1 MALTRQAG
9 HRPGITLAT
18 VAVAGTMLPISVMAP
33 ALALSALGR
42 ELGAGLVGQQ
52 WVLHGYNVAFA
63 ACMLPAGALADRFG
77 RRRVFAL
84 GTLLFALASLVCALA
99 PTILVMD
106 LARAVQGAAATGVL
120 TAGSAV
126 LAGAFEG
133 GARARAFG
141 VLGTAFGTGIALGPV
156 IGGGLLALGGWRAVF
171 LSNVVVAV
179 AAVALGVPHMRESRD
194 PGATRFDRAGA
205 LTFTGALALF
215 TLATVEGPQL
225 GWAHG
230 GVLAM
235 FAGAAGLLLA
245 FVGIETRSVRPMLD
259 LGLLRD
265 RRFLAVIWMVFA
277 MGFGFV
283 APGTYLPLYFRSVG
297 GAGPL
302 DAGLSMVPLGLPVLL
317 VPPAAGALLRRFS
330 LRALLTAALALIA
343 VGDLWLVTLTPAGG
357 WTQVA
362 GPLTVLG
369 LGVGLAFGLIDNAAV
384 SAAPPERAG
393 MASGVFNT
401 MRLAGEAVAVSVTG
415 ALLVSLTRSG
425 LDGDRDL
432 ANRVVAG
439 DLAGIPP
446 HAAGVY
452 TDSLRL
458 TLLAIAVFT
467 AVSAAVF
474 LSLNRRARP

>member
-1 MALTRQAG
+1 MALSQQAR
-9 HRPGITLAT
+9 HRPGVTLVA
-18 VAVAGTMLPISVMAP
+18 VAVAGTMLPLSVMAP

-42 ELGAGLVGQQ
+42 QLDAGLVGQQ

-99 PTILVMD
+99 PTILVMNV
-106 LARAVQGAAATGVL
+106 ARVVQGAAATGVL

-126 LAGAFEG
+126 LAATFEG
-133 GARARAFG
+133 KARARAFG
-141 VLGTAFGTGIALGPV
+141 LLGTAFGAGIAFGPIV
-156 IGGGLLALGGWRAVF
+156 GGGLLALGGWRAGF
-171 LSNVVVAV
+171 LSNVVVGVAV
-179 AAVALGVPHMRESRD
+179 VALGVPYMKESRD
-194 PGATRFDRAGA
+194 PRATRFDRAGA

-215 TLATVEGPQL
+215 TLGTVEGPQL
-225 GWAHG
+225 GWTHWSVA
-230 GVLAM
+230 AM
-235 FAGAAGLLLA
+235 FAGVVALLLI
-245 FVGIETRSVRPMLD
+245 FVRIEWLGTQPMLD
-259 LGLLRD
+259 LSLLRD

-283 APGTYLPLYFRSVG
+283 APATYLPLYLRSAA
-297 GAGPL
+297 GAGPFE
-302 DAGLSMVPLGLPVLL
+302 AGLAMAPLGLPVVL
-317 VPPAAGALLRRFS
+317 VPMAAGTLLRRFS
-330 LRALLTAALALIA
+330 LRALLTASLVLIA
-343 VGDLWLVTLTPAGG
+343 MGDLWLVTLTPSGG
-357 WTQVA
+357 WTQVT
-362 GPLTVLG
+362 GPLFLLG

-415 ALLVSLTRSG
+415 ALLVSLTQSS

-439 DLAGIPP
+439 DLAGTPP
-446 HAAGVY
+446 HAVDVY
-452 TDSLRL
+452 TGSFHLTLIMIALFTVASACVFLRL
-458 TLLAIAVFT
+458 H
-467 AVSAAVF
+467 
-474 LSLNRRARP
+474 RRPG

>member
-1 MALTRQAG
+1 MTLSQQVG
-9 HRPGITLAT
+9 HRPGITLAA

-42 ELGAGLVGQQ
+42 ELSAGLVGQQ

-77 RRRVFAL
+77 RRRVFTL
-84 GTLLFALASLVCALA
+84 GTLLFALASLVCAA
-99 PTILVMD
+99 AQTILVMD
-106 LARAVQGAAATGVL
+106 LARVVQGAAATGVL

-126 LAGAFEG
+126 LAATFEG
-133 GARARAFG
+133 KSRARAFG
-141 VLGTAFGTGIALGPV
+141 VLGTAFGAGIAFGPIV
-156 IGGGLLALGGWRAVF
+156 GGGLLALGGWRAVF
-171 LSNVVVAV
+171 LSNVVVGVAV
-179 AAVALGVPHMRESRD
+179 VALGVPHLRESRD

-225 GWAHG
+225 GWMDG

-235 FAGAAGLLLA
+235 FAGAAGLLLI
-245 FVGIETRSVRPMLD
+245 FVRIELRNIRPMLD
-259 LGLLRD
+259 LNLLRD

-283 APGTYLPLYFRSVG
+283 APGTYLPLYLRSVG

-302 DAGLSMVPLGLPVLL
+302 EAGLSIAPLGLPVLL
-317 VPPAAGALLRRFS
+317 APAAAGILIRRFS
-330 LRALLTAALALIA
+330 LRALLTVSLILIA
-343 VGDLWLVTLTPAGG
+343 TGDLWLVTLTPAGG
-357 WTQVA
+357 WVQLA
-362 GPLTVLG
+362 GPLSVLG

-384 SAAPPERAG
+384 SAAPPEQAG

-415 ALLVSLTRSG
+415 ALLISLTQSG

-432 ANRVVAG
+432 ANHLAAG
-439 DLAGIPP
+439 DLAGAPSQ
-446 HAAGVY
+446 AVGVY
-452 TDSLRL
+452 TDSLHL
-458 TLLAIAVFT
+458 TLLVISLFT

-474 LSLNRRARP
+474 LLLHRRSR